1 MNAARELLAKGA
13 KMTSSELLLEGV
25 ELMLFGMGF
34 VFVFLVLLVGVVS
47 LMSRLIATFAPPAAA
62 PAASSPLSGAKS
74 ASHEPDAETLAAIQ
88 SAIAQHRARRG

>member
-1 MNAARELLAKGA
+1 
-13 KMTSSELLLEGV
+13 MTSSELLLEGV

-47 LMSRLIATFAPPAAA
+47 LMSRLIATFAASAPIPA
-62 PAASSPLSGAKS
+62 PSSPAPSVKL
-74 ASHEPDAETLAAIQ
+74 ASHEPDADMLAAIQ

>member
-1 MNAARELLAKGA
+1 
-13 KMTSSELLLEGV
+13 MTASELLLEGV

-47 LMSRLIATFAPPAAA
+47 LMSRLIATFAPPVAAS
-62 PAASSPLSGAKS
+62 AASSPLSSAKS
-74 ASHEPDAETLAAIQ
+74 SSHEPDAETLAAIQ

>member
-1 MNAARELLAKGA
+1 
-13 KMTSSELLLEGV
+13 MTPSELLLEGV

-47 LMSRLIATFAPPAAA
+47 LMSRLIATFAPSAPTPAISS
-62 PAASSPLSGAKS
+62 PASSVES
-74 ASHEPDAETLAAIQ
+74 ASHGPDAETLAAIQ

>member
-1 MNAARELLAKGA
+1 MNAAAWLLAKGA
-13 KMTSSELLLEGV
+13 KMTPSELLLEGV

-47 LMSRLIATFAPPAAA
+47 LMSRLIATFAPPAPA
-62 PAASSPLSGAKS
+62 PAVSSPIPSARS

>member
-1 MNAARELLAKGA
+1 
-13 KMTSSELLLEGV
+13 MTPSELLLEGV

-47 LMSRLIATFAPPAAA
+47 LMSRLIATFAPPAPT
-62 PAASSPLSGAKS
+62 PAASSPAHSAKS
-74 ASHEPDAETLAAIQ
+74 ASHELDAETLAAIQ

>member
-1 MNAARELLAKGA
+1 
-13 KMTSSELLLEGV
+13 MTPSELLLEGV

-47 LMSRLIATFAPPAAA
+47 LMSRLIATFASSAPIPAI
-62 PAASSPLSGAKS
+62 SSSVPSARL